1 MNWERKIAA
10 LMHDPLT
17 KAYDIVNH
25 ENEARALLGILD
37 IPYQRGKEDHIAS
50 EMDRIPLPFQVRGKK
65 IIVPLED
72 LKGFKH
78 PLSASL
84 LKILDKDLLPDHD
97 NAFRTLKD
105 NLRKIKESNPENE
118 RLFHALWWHLP
129 DLIDMASFL
138 PADTRYPNHS
148 IVDHLE
154 ATSALAGCIEGKLI
168 KASLISVSIGPVQ
181 SFIAAARKTKDL
193 WAGSYLLSLLIYAG
207 IEYIGQN
214 YGFDS
219 IVFPSVRNTSFVKD
233 SLKEWDVNLI
243 DEFQKLPNP
252 TKKVASLPNRF
263 VAIVPES
270 ETAPVLKN
278 IENVIKER
286 WKNIANEALTKLRTQ
301 DAIIDDSYL
310 EEQLNSFPEI
320 YTTSQK
326 ILYPYEI
333 KDVIDDFYFDNE
345 IDEDMNFLK
354 KIAKECGGYTPD
366 AGAFYNYTYRLLRSK
381 MDAVKAI
388 RPFKYFK
395 DASMHNGKMLDGDSL
410 AGDMKAI
417 VEIKDVEKID
427 KLSTINAIKR
437 TYAENIKFPS
447 VDELKDK
454 NEYGLKKV
462 FPEIYEE
469 MSSFKNSY
477 FAILIMDGDRMGKW
491 VSGSNAPEVKEILEG
506 TITNDALKKLPED
519 IKEWLFNRKI
529 VNPSYHRSISR
540 TLNIFSTIV
549 EHIVKAYGGELVYS
563 GGDDVLAFLP
573 ATSVLQCA
581 NQIRKVYSGVGG
593 ITFQVNGKKYLF
605 KDEILW
611 INKIPYA
618 TMMGR
623 TATMSAGIAVVNHKF
638 PLRSAL
644 EIARSSEKRA
654 KDFYGRNSFEISV
667 VRRSGQITSLGSEW
681 DINNFDVISELTDL
695 INVLH
700 KEKVSMRS
708 LRKLETSY
716 SKEEGLFLEKKE
728 ILEHY
733 IAYVL
738 KKSEI
743 GGNRE
748 IVKEKLKDFY
758 KIFFSAEDKKWMC
771 IYLPLYLILIQEFL
785 LRGDER

>member
-25 ENEARALLGILD
+25 KNEADALLGILD
-37 IPYQRGKEDHIAS
+37 IPHQRGKEDFIAS
-50 EMDRIPLPFQVRGKK
+50 EMDRIPLSSQVRGKK
-65 IIVPLED
+65 MIVPLED

-84 LKILDKDLLPDHD
+84 LKILGKDLLPDHD
-97 NAFRTLKD
+97 NAFKTLKD
-105 NLRKIKESNPENE
+105 NLRKIKENNPENE
-118 RLFHALWWHLP
+118 KLFHALWWHLP

-154 ATSALAGCIEGKLI
+154 ATSALAGCIEDKLV

-219 IVFPSVRNTSFVKD
+219 IVFPSVRNTAFVKD
-233 SLKEWDVNLI
+233 SLKEWGIKLI

-270 ETAPVLKN
+270 EADTVLKN
-278 IENVIKER
+278 IENIIKER
-286 WKNIANEALTKLRTQ
+286 WKKIANEALIKLRTQ
-301 DAIIDDSYL
+301 NAIIDDSYL
-310 EEQLNSFPEI
+310 KEQLNSFPEI

-333 KDVIDDFYFDNE
+333 KDVIDSFYFDSE
-345 IDEDMNFLK
+345 IDKDMKFLK
-354 KIAKECGGYTPD
+354 KIAEECGGYTPD

-381 MDAVKAI
+381 IDAVKTI
-388 RPFKYFK
+388 RPFHYFK
-395 DASMHNGKMLDGDSL
+395 DTSMCKEKMLDGDSL

-417 VEIKDVEKID
+417 VEVKDVEKTD
-427 KLSTINAIKR
+427 KLNIINAIKR

-477 FAILIMDGDRMGKW
+477 FAVLIMDGDRMGKW

-549 EHIVKAYGGELVYS
+549 EHIVKAHGGELVYS

-581 NQIRKVYSGVGG
+581 NQIRKVYSGIGG
-593 ITFQVNGKKYLF
+593 IKLRINGKEYLF

-611 INKIPYA
+611 INEIPYA

-623 TATMSAGIAVVNHKF
+623 KATMSAGIAVVNHKF

-644 EIARSSEKRA
+644 EIARASEKRA